1 MIFNKNDIVDY
12 IGWLDFFKENIF
24 IIKDIDNQTKQ
35 ICIESINDNFRTIIS
50 TNEIELNLL
59 ENRKRKIKKI
69 RNKS

>member
-1 MIFNKNDIVDY
+1 MNFNKNDIVNY
-12 IGWLDFFKENIF
+12 IGWLDFFKGNIF

-35 ICIESINDNFRTIIS
+35 ISIESINDNFRTIVS
-50 TNEIELNLL
+50 TDEIELNLL